1 LRGISVSAIRYGKR
15 QAAVGLQVQPALD
28 FKNGAFMTILNRG
41 IGDNSGREIIEQ
53 RRAYLHQADAVARE
67 LCRLAS
73 VSDRTLGFLSDTD
86 ADAQLLDA
94 VQQKSNDILALER
107 QLRELW
113 APFLT

>member
-1 LRGISVSAIRYGKR
+1 LCGISVGAIRCGKR

-28 FKNGAFMTILNRG
+28 FKKGDFMTIIDRG
-41 IGDNSGREIIEQ
+41 IADNLGREIIEQ

-86 ADAQLLDA
+86 ADARLLDA